1 MLDRKMIRK
10 DPGRVR
16 EGLKKKGVNF
26 DLDAFLEMDEEMR
39 SLIREGEQLK
49 HEKNKV
55 SQDVAKLKKE
65 GKDASE
71 IIERMKT
78 VSDRIKEIDEQIKD
92 ISTRLDELALKI
104 PNIPHDSVPLG
115 TSSEENVVV
124 RKWGEFK
131 ELPFEPLPHW
141 EIAEKL
147 GILDLAAGSTLSG
160 RGFVVYRNDGA
171 LLTRA
176 LINFMLDVHRE
187 QGYEELW
194 VPYVVTRDCMIG
206 TAQLPKLEDDMYHIE
221 KDDLFLIPTAEV
233 PLTNMNRG
241 KVLDGEALPVKYTAF
256 SPCFRREAGSYG
268 QDTKGLIRIHQF
280 NKVEMV
286 DFSLPEVSYDELE
299 TLLNDATEVLERLEI
314 PYRVIELCTGDLS
327 FGASKCYDIETYA
340 PAVDKWLE
348 VSSCSNF
355 EDFQARRANI
365 RFRRKKGEKSEFVHT
380 LNGSGIALPRLI
392 ATILENNQTP
402 TGKVRIPR
410 ALVSYMG
417 GKEYLEA

>member
-55 SQDVAKLKKE
+55 SQEVAKLKKE

-241 KVLDGEALPVKYTAF
+241 KVLDGEVLPVKYTAF

>member
-241 KVLDGEALPVKYTAF
+241 KVLDGEVLPVKYTAF